1 MIQPSQISSR
11 YLSEVWRNIDK
22 CKNALGKFSIAD
34 TEVIRWKQVDTGW
47 DSNFVFDGK
56 FRFAALRG
64 KIEWVGHWIPDG
76 AFMWCNWISFKVS
89 CFVWRARQDRIP
101 SMNALIT
108 QGVQIQTLNCN
119 ACISDTE
126 FTDHMLITCP
136 FANTIWNRVRNWCG
150 IMPHQLTNIKEILNF
165 AADCGHPPKKEENNE
180 RSHFWCIIGYLESK
194 K

>member
-1 MIQPSQISSR
+1 
-11 YLSEVWRNIDK
+11 
-22 CKNALGKFSIAD
+22 
-34 TEVIRWKQVDTGW
+34 
-47 DSNFVFDGK
+47 
-56 FRFAALRG
+56 
-64 KIEWVGHWIPDG
+64 
-76 AFMWCNWISFKVS
+76 
-89 CFVWRARQDRIP
+89 
-101 SMNALIT
+101 MNALIT